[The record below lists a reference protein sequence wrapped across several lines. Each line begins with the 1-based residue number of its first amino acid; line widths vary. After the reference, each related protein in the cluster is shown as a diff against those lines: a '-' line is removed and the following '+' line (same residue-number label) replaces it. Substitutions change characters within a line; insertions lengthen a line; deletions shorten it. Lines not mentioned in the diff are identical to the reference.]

1 MRDPLRHGGFL
12 TPGPSRV
19 DDEWSPLRAF
29 TDARIALGRAGESL
43 PTCAHLEFQLAHAR
57 ARDAVHLPLDENRL
71 QAELAERFTT
81 VLAVRSAAPDR
92 LTYLRRPDLGRRLD
106 PAAQQHLEALDV
118 PPSDVVIM
126 VGDGLSARA
135 VNEHALAFVDA
146 VREELSDW
154 NIGTCVVVRHAR
166 VAITDPIGLALH
178 ARIGVMILGERPGLS
193 AADSL
198 GIYVTWQPRLGRT
211 DAERNCISNVR
222 PGGQSPAT
230 AAHRLGYLL
239 HEMRRLGTGGVGLKD
254 QSRVIEG
261 SPTLAGRPPNLLLG
275 GG

>member
-1 MRDPLRHGGFL
+1 VKDLLGNRALF
-12 TPGPSRV
+12 TPGHPLV

-43 PTCAHLEFQLAHAR
+43 PTRAHLEFQLAHAR
-57 ARDAVHLPLDENRL
+57 ARDAVHLPLDESRL
-71 QAELAERFTT
+71 QDELAARFTT

-92 LTYLRRPDLGRRLD
+92 LTYLRRPDLGRSLD
-106 PAAQQHLEALDV
+106 PAAQQRLQALDV
-118 PPSDVVIM
+118 TPSDVVIM

-154 NIGTCVVVRHAR
+154 NVGPCVLVRHAR

-239 HEMRRLGTGGVGLKD
+239 HEMRRLGTGGIGLKD

-261 SPTLAGRPPNLLLG
+261 SAALAGRSPNLLLG